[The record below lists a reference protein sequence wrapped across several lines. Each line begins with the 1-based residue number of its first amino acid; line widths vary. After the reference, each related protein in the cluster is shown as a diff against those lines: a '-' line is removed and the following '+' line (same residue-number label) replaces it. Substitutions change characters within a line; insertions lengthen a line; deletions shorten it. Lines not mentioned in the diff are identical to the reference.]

1 MEKMNN
7 LRDLLQHEI
16 DDLYSA
22 EEQIIAALPA
32 MIDKASNRTLK
43 SSLQQHLKT
52 TEQQKNRLDLVLEK
66 MKEGSE
72 KNNNGKKKGIFGLF
86 SGKHKCKGMEGIID
100 EGKKILGEDMDP
112 DVKDAAIIASSQKIE
127 HYEICGYGTARS
139 YAAELG
145 LYDIAA
151 LLEETLDE
159 EYEADDKLTILAET
173 RVNKEAERGDAKGRT
188 GSSSAR
194 SAAGRETSQD
204 SVRRREVEMEAVSR
218 RQTDERS
225 ERTGSPAK
233 SSAPKG
239 TGSRNGT
246 GRTAAKKSTG
256 TKAASRGNTSSS
268 RGSSN
273 GSRSR
278 GR

>member
-1 MEKMNN
+1 
-7 LRDLLQHEI
+7 
-16 DDLYSA
+16 
-22 EEQIIAALPA
+22 
-32 MIDKASNRTLK
+32 
-43 SSLQQHLKT
+43 
-52 TEQQKNRLDLVLEK
+52 
-66 MKEGSE
+66 
-72 KNNNGKKKGIFGLF
+72 
-86 SGKHKCKGMEGIID
+86 
-100 EGKKILGEDMDP
+100 MDP
-112 DVKDAAIIASSQKIE
+112 DVKDAAIIASAQKIE

-173 RVNKEAERGDAKGRT
+173 RVNKEAERGDAKSRT
-188 GSSSAR
+188 GSSSTR

-218 RQTDERS
+218 RQTAEKS
-225 ERTGSPAK
+225 GRTGSSAK
-233 SSAPKG
+233 SSAPRG
-239 TGSRNGT
+239 TGSGNGS

-256 TKAASRGNTSSS
+256 TRAASRSNTSSS

-273 GSRSR
+273 GSRTS